1 MTGERT
7 RSSRADATRERLLV
21 ATEQLLAERGSHG
34 AGLNEVCARSGVAYG
49 SLYHHFPNGKSD
61 LVATCVRRSGAAIG
75 ELLEVVLEQMT
86 LAEAVAAMFANG
98 SATLERSAFGRG
110 CPVGTPAATSD
121 DDALRTAAAEVFA
134 RWRQAIAKSARREGR
149 SAREATDAFT
159 GAWREDA
166 PRFGIIN
173 FANPD
178 MVGHTGVVEA
188 AVEAVESVDAA
199 LGRVVEVVLSSGGAC
214 LVTADHGNAEQ
225 MVEPDGSP
233 NTAHTLNPVPL
244 VLTVEGVRLEDGGIL
259 ADVAPTVL
267 EALGIAQPP
276 EMTGRSLVAAG

>member
-34 AGLNEVCARSGVAYG
+34 AGLNEVCVRSGVAYG
-49 SLYHHFPNGKSD
+49 SLYHQFPNGKSD

-75 ELLEVVLEQMT
+75 ELLEAVLEQMT

-149 SAREATDAFT
+149 SAREATELASALVSLYE
-159 GAWREDA
+159 GALLVARTEQSTRPMLA
-166 PRFGIIN
+166 
-173 FANPD
+173 AAAA
-178 MVGHTGVVEA
+178 A
-188 AVEAVESVDAA
+188 AVLVGSTA
-199 LGRVVEVVLSSGGAC
+199 GRVAS
-214 LVTADHGNAEQ
+214 
-225 MVEPDGSP
+225 
-233 NTAHTLNPVPL
+233 
-244 VLTVEGVRLEDGGIL
+244 R
-259 ADVAPTVL
+259 
-267 EALGIAQPP
+267 
-276 EMTGRSLVAAG
+276 